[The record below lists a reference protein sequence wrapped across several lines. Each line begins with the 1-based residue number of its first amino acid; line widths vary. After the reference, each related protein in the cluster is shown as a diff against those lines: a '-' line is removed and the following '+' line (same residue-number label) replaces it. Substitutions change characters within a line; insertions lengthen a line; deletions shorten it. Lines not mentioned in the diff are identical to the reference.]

1 MRLLR
6 KKLLREILESKFRFF
21 AISSVVAI
29 GILLFTA
36 SYMSFLNLSKSYQY
50 TYDRLNFEDL
60 LVRVDRAPER
70 VVERLSALPNIEL
83 MTPRVNDPLGM
94 ELEDGTRITGQV
106 IGVPDEEPYVN
117 MLYVREGS
125 AITGQEQGLT
135 CLVENHFATFNDLH
149 EGDIIYAV
157 KNGER
162 MPINIAGVVS
172 SPEYMVVFRNR
183 QFPMTSAT
191 VYGVFYFNMDQARA
205 LTGFASNSFNEFA
218 FTLKDYSLLETTERQ
233 VREVLKPYG
242 IEEVTNRDN
251 QISNTLLE
259 MDLRSFHDFALFF
272 PILFFSIA
280 AFSIYMIL
288 SRLVRTQRP
297 IIGLMRAIG
306 YSSRRVLLHYMSFA
320 LVVGLVG
327 VVFGSL
333 LGLAATGVVS
343 KVYSI
348 QMKIPFV
355 QYGLY
360 PLVFLYGFLMAM
372 AFCAISGIVPARRS
386 AKIQPTEALRGVVD
400 PIKYGKVSWVE
411 RLLPRIDRLRVFWRL
426 PLRNIFRNR
435 RRTAFTV
442 IGIMFAIILIM
453 LNLGIN
459 DTVNANMDQAFN
471 HLFTFDIAVLFL
483 DPQTRV
489 TQNKIEKIPGVT
501 LVEPTIGAPCTISN
515 GDEDVDSILM
525 GALVDTV
532 MRGFL
537 DEKNREVQIST
548 NHCLMS
554 RNYRDQLGVAVG
566 DMVEVTSNNRSRSF
580 MVSDFIMEPM
590 GSFVYVPVEE
600 ARELLGYGTKSS
612 AFYIQV
618 DEGYYQEVRDVPLR
632 YARGAHPG
640 RPEPDPEGD
649 QLLHGASLHRH
660 RGDAGLRDH
669 HGLLPRLQHLYHQH
683 HGEGTGGGHH
693 AHPGGPAVEGLTLPH
708 PGERDDGTSG
718 PHPRLHRRAYR
729 HGPGHE
735 ALRDRPFRLHPRHL
749 RVDLYHHRGHGHRA
763 HGALGVPLA
772 AAHPPP
778 GPGPIHQAALT
789 LRGRSPAARGR

>member
-36 SYMSFLNLSKSYQY
+36 SYMSFLNLSESYEY
-50 TYDRLNFEDL
+50 TYDRLNFEEL

-70 VVERLSALPNIEL
+70 AAERLSSLPNVEL
-83 MTPRVNDPLGM
+83 VTPRINDPLGM
-94 ELEDGTRITGQV
+94 ELEDGTRITGQ
-106 IGVPDEEPYVN
+106 IISVPDSEPYVN
-117 MLYVREGS
+117 MLYLREG
-125 AITGQEQGLT
+125 TGLTGNEQELT
-135 CLVENHFATFNDLH
+135 CLVENHFAEFNDLG
-149 EGDIIYAV
+149 EGDTIYAV
-157 KNGER
+157 KNGQR
-162 MPINIAGVVS
+162 IPIRIAGVVS
-172 SPEYMVVFRNR
+172 SPEYMIVFRNR

-191 VYGVFYFNMDQARA
+191 VYGVFYLGEEQARA
-205 LTGFASNSFNEFA
+205 LTGFASNSYNEFA
-218 FTLKDYSLLETTERQ
+218 FTLKDYALLETTENQ
-233 VREVLKPYG
+233 VRAVLKPYG
-242 IEEVTNRDN
+242 IEEVTTRDN
-251 QISNTLLE
+251 QISKMLLD

-297 IIGLMRAIG
+297 IIGLMRALG
-306 YSSRRVLLHYMSFA
+306 YSSRTVLLHYMSFA
-320 LVVGLVG
+320 LVVGIVG
-327 VVFGSL
+327 VVLGSL
-333 LGLAATGVVS
+333 LGWAATGIVS

-355 QYGLY
+355 QYGTY
-360 PLVFLYGFLMAM
+360 PEVFLYGFLMAM
-372 AFCAISGIVPARRS
+372 GFCAISGIVPARRS
-386 AKIQPTEALRGVVD
+386 AKVQPTEALRGVVD
-400 PIKYGKVSWVE
+400 PTRYGKVSWVE
-411 RLLPRIDRLRVFWRL
+411 RLLPRIDKLRVFWRL

-459 DTVNANMDQAFN
+459 DTINANMDQAFN
-471 HLFTFDIAVLFL
+471 HLFTFDIAALFL

-501 LVEPTIGAPCTISN
+501 VVEPAIGAPCTISN

-537 DEKNREVQIST
+537 DEKNREVEIT
-548 NHCLMS
+548 PNHCLMS
-554 RNYRDQLGVAVG
+554 RNYRDELGVAVG
-566 DMVEVTSNNRSRSF
+566 DMVEVTTYNRSRSF

-590 GSFVYVPVEE
+590 GSFVYVPVDE

-618 DEGYYQEVRDVPLR
+618 DEGYYQQVRDSLYEMPEVLTLVDLSQIQKEINSYMALMYIVIAVMLVFGIIMAFSLVFNTSTINIMEREQEVATMLTLGVP
-632 YARGAHPG
+632 
-640 RPEPDPEGD
+640 
-649 QLLHGASLHRH
+649 QWKASLSLTLENVIM
-660 RGDAGLRDH
+660 GLL
-669 HGLLPRLQHLYHQH
+669 GLLPGY
-683 HGEGTGGGHH
+683 
-693 AHPGGPAVEGLTLPH
+693 
-708 PGERDDGTSG
+708 
-718 PHPRLHRRAYR
+718 
-729 HGPGHE
+729 
-735 ALRDRPFRLHPRHL
+735 
-749 RVDLYHHRGHGHRA
+749 
-763 HGALGVPLA
+763 
-772 AAHPPP
+772 
-778 GPGPIHQAALT
+778 I
-789 LRGRSPAARGR
+789 AARFVMVQAMKLYETDLFAFTPAISVWTFIVTGVLVIVLMVLSEFPSLRHIHNLDLAQSTKRRSL

>member
-1 MRLLR
+1 MKMLR
-6 KKLLREILESKFRFF
+6 KKLLREIMESKFRFF

-36 SYMSFLNLSKSYQY
+36 SYMSFLNLSASYDY
-50 TYDRLNFEDL
+50 TYDRLNFEEL

-70 VVERLSALPNIEL
+70 VVQRLAALPNVEL
-83 MTPRVNDPLGM
+83 LTPRINNPLGM
-94 ELEDGTRITGQV
+94 ELEDGTRITGQ
-106 IGVPDEEPYVN
+106 IISVPDSEPYVN
-117 MLYVREGS
+117 MLHVREGS
-125 AITGQEQGLT
+125 MLSGREEELT
-135 CLVENHFATFNDLH
+135 CLVENHFAEFNELG

-157 KNGER
+157 KNGR
-162 MPINIAGVVS
+162 RIPIRIAGVVS
-172 SPEYMVVFRNR
+172 SPEYMIVFRNR

-191 VYGVFYFNMDQARA
+191 VYGVFYLGEGQARA
-205 LTGFASNSFNEFA
+205 LTGFASRSFNEFA
-218 FTLKDYSLLETTERQ
+218 FTLKDYALLETTENQ
-233 VREVLKPYG
+233 VRSILKPYG
-242 IEEVTNRDN
+242 IEEVTTRDN
-251 QISNTLLE
+251 QISKMLLD

-297 IIGLMRAIG
+297 IIGLMRAVG
-306 YSSRRVLLHYMSFA
+306 YSSRTVLFHYMSFA

-327 VVFGSL
+327 VVLGSL
-333 LGLAATGVVS
+333 LGWAATGVVS

-355 QYGLY
+355 QYGTY

-372 AFCAISGIVPARRS
+372 GFCAISGVVPARRS
-386 AKIQPTEALRGVVD
+386 AKVQPTEALRGVVD
-400 PIKYGKVSWVE
+400 PTRYGKVSWVE
-411 RLLPRIDRLRVFWRL
+411 RLLPRIGRLPVFWRL

-501 LVEPTIGAPCTISN
+501 EVEPAVGAPCTISS

-537 DEKNREVQIST
+537 DEKNRAVEIT
-548 NHCLMS
+548 PGHCLMS
-554 RNYRDQLGVAVG
+554 RNYRDELGVAVG
-566 DMVEVTSNNRSRSF
+566 DMVKVTTFNRSRSF

-590 GSFVYVPVEE
+590 GSFVYVPVDE
-600 ARELLGYGTKSS
+600 ARQLLGYGTKSS

-618 DEGYYQEVRDVPLR
+618 DEGYYGKVRDSLYDMPEVLTLVDLSQIQKEINSYMALMYIVIAVMLVFGIIMAFSLVFNTSTINIMEREQEV
-632 YARGAHPG
+632 A
-640 RPEPDPEGD
+640 
-649 QLLHGASLHRH
+649 
-660 RGDAGLRDH
+660 
-669 HGLLPRLQHLYHQH
+669 
-683 HGEGTGGGHH
+683 TM
-693 AHPGGPAVEGLTLPH
+693 LT
-708 PGERDDGTSG
+708 
-718 PHPRLHRRAYR
+718 
-729 HGPGHE
+729 
-735 ALRDRPFRLHPRHL
+735 
-749 RVDLYHHRGHGHRA
+749 
-763 HGALGVPLA
+763 LGVPQWKASLS
-772 AAHPPP
+772 
-778 GPGPIHQAALT
+778 LT
-789 LRGRSPAARGR
+789 LENVIMGLLGLVPGYIAARFVMVQAMRLYETDLFAFTPAISVWTFIITGVLVIVLMVLSEFPSLRHIHNLDLAQSTKRRSL

>member
-36 SYMSFLNLSKSYQY
+36 SYMSFLNLSESYEY
-50 TYDRLNFEDL
+50 TYDRLNFEEL

-70 VVERLSALPNIEL
+70 AAERLSSLPNVEL
-83 MTPRVNDPLGM
+83 VTPRINDPLGM
-94 ELEDGTRITGQV
+94 ELEDGTRITGQ
-106 IGVPDEEPYVN
+106 IISVPDSEPYVN
-117 MLYVREGS
+117 MLYLREG
-125 AITGQEQGLT
+125 TGLTGNEQELT
-135 CLVENHFATFNDLH
+135 CLVENHFAEFNDLG
-149 EGDIIYAV
+149 EGDTIYAV
-157 KNGER
+157 KNGQR
-162 MPINIAGVVS
+162 IPIRIAGVVS
-172 SPEYMVVFRNR
+172 SPEYMIVFRNR

-191 VYGVFYFNMDQARA
+191 VYGVFYLGEEQARA
-205 LTGFASNSFNEFA
+205 LTGFASNSYNEFA
-218 FTLKDYSLLETTERQ
+218 FTLKDYALLETTENQ
-233 VREVLKPYG
+233 VRAVLKPYG
-242 IEEVTNRDN
+242 IEEVTTRDN
-251 QISNTLLE
+251 QISKMLLD

-297 IIGLMRAIG
+297 IIGLMRALG
-306 YSSRRVLLHYMSFA
+306 YSSRTVLLHYMSFA
-320 LVVGLVG
+320 LVVGIVG
-327 VVFGSL
+327 VVLGSL
-333 LGLAATGVVS
+333 LGWAATGIVS

-355 QYGLY
+355 QYGTY
-360 PLVFLYGFLMAM
+360 PEVFLYGFLMAM
-372 AFCAISGIVPARRS
+372 GFCAISGIVPARRS
-386 AKIQPTEALRGVVD
+386 AKVQPTEALRGVVD
-400 PIKYGKVSWVE
+400 PIRYGKVSWVE
-411 RLLPRIDRLRVFWRL
+411 RLLPRIDKLRVFWRL

-459 DTVNANMDQAFN
+459 DTINANMDQAFN
-471 HLFTFDIAVLFL
+471 HLFTFDIAALFL

-501 LVEPTIGAPCTISN
+501 VVEPAIGAPCTISN

-537 DEKNREVQIST
+537 DEKNREVEIT
-548 NHCLMS
+548 PNHCLMS
-554 RNYRDQLGVAVG
+554 RNYRDELGVAVG
-566 DMVEVTSNNRSRSF
+566 DMVEVTTYNRSRSF

-590 GSFVYVPVEE
+590 GSFVYVPVDE

-618 DEGYYQEVRDVPLR
+618 DEGYYQQVRDSLYEMPEVLTLVDLSQIQKEINSYMALMYIVIAVMLVFGIIMAFSLVFNTSTINIMEREQEVATMLTLGVP
-632 YARGAHPG
+632 
-640 RPEPDPEGD
+640 
-649 QLLHGASLHRH
+649 QWKASLSLTLENVIM
-660 RGDAGLRDH
+660 GLL
-669 HGLLPRLQHLYHQH
+669 GLLPGY
-683 HGEGTGGGHH
+683 
-693 AHPGGPAVEGLTLPH
+693 
-708 PGERDDGTSG
+708 
-718 PHPRLHRRAYR
+718 
-729 HGPGHE
+729 
-735 ALRDRPFRLHPRHL
+735 
-749 RVDLYHHRGHGHRA
+749 
-763 HGALGVPLA
+763 
-772 AAHPPP
+772 
-778 GPGPIHQAALT
+778 I
-789 LRGRSPAARGR
+789 AARFVMVQAMKLYETDLFAFTPAISVWTFIVTGVLVIVLMVLSEFPSLRHIHNLDLAQSTKRRSL

>member
-6 KKLLREILESKFRFF
+6 KKLLREIMESKFRFF

-36 SYMSFLNLSKSYQY
+36 SYMSFLNLSRSYQY
-50 TYDRLNFEDL
+50 TYDRLNFEEL

-70 VVERLSALPNIEL
+70 VVERLAALPNIE
-83 MTPRVNDPLGM
+83 MVTPRVNDPLGM
-94 ELEDGTRITGQV
+94 ELEDGTRVTGQV
-106 IGVPDEEPYVN
+106 IGVPDSEPYVN
-117 MLYVREGS
+117 MLHIRKG
-125 AITGQEQGLT
+125 TGLDGQEQELT
-135 CLVENHFATFNDLH
+135 CLVENHFAEFNDLH
-149 EGDIIYAV
+149 EGDMIYGV
-157 KNGER
+157 KRGER
-162 MPINIAGVVS
+162 IPIRIAGVVS
-172 SPEYMVVFRNR
+172 SPEYMIVFRNR

-205 LTGFASNSFNEFA
+205 LTGFASNSYNEFA
-218 FTLKDYSLLETTERQ
+218 FTLKDYALLETTESQ
-233 VREVLKPYG
+233 VRAILKPYG
-242 IEEVTNRDN
+242 IEEVTTRDN
-251 QISNTLLE
+251 QISKMLLD

-272 PILFFSIA
+272 PILFFAIA

-297 IIGLMRAIG
+297 IIGLMRAVG
-306 YSSRRVLLHYMSFA
+306 YSSRTVLFHYMSFA

-327 VVFGSL
+327 VVLGSL
-333 LGLAATGVVS
+333 LGWAATGVVS

-355 QYGLY
+355 QYGTY
-360 PLVFLYGFLMAM
+360 PEVFLYGFLMAM
-372 AFCAISGIVPARRS
+372 GFCAISGIVPARRS
-386 AKIQPTEALRGVVD
+386 AAVQPTEALRGVVD
-400 PIKYGKVSWVE
+400 PARYGKVSWVE

-489 TQNKIEKIPGVT
+489 TQSKIEKVPGVT
-501 LVEPTIGAPCTISN
+501 LVEPAIGAPCTISN

-525 GALVDTV
+525 GALTDTV

-537 DEKNREVQIST
+537 DEKNRKVEIT
-548 NHCLMS
+548 PNHCLMS
-554 RNYRDQLGVAVG
+554 RNYRDELGVAVG
-566 DMVEVTSNNRSRSF
+566 DMVEVTTYNRSRSF

-590 GSFVYVPVEE
+590 GSFVYVPVDE

-618 DEGYYQEVRDVPLR
+618 DEGYYQEVRDSL
-632 YARGAHPG
+632 YEM
-640 RPEPDPEGD
+640 PE
-649 QLLHGASLHRH
+649 
-660 RGDAGLRDH
+660 
-669 HGLLPRLQHLYHQH
+669 
-683 HGEGTGGGHH
+683 
-693 AHPGGPAVEGLTLPH
+693 VLTL
-708 PGERDDGTSG
+708 
-718 PHPRLHRRAYR
+718 
-729 HGPGHE
+729 
-735 ALRDRPFRLHPRHL
+735 
-749 RVDLYHHRGHGHRA
+749 VDLSQIKKEINSYMSLLYIVIAVMLVFGIIMAFSLVFNTSTINIMEREQEVA
-763 HGALGVPLA
+763 TMLTLGVPQWKASLS
-772 AAHPPP
+772 
-778 GPGPIHQAALT
+778 LT
-789 LRGRSPAARGR
+789 LENVMMGLLGLIPGYIAARIVMVQAMKLYETDLFAFTPSISVWTFVITGVMVIVLMVLSEFPSLRHIHNLDLAESTKRRSL